1 MEALSDASPDVR
13 EAAEAALKELG
24 ADVTQLES
32 GGLVGLLK
40 DEALAFSAGTTTMQ
54 AAKPPH
60 LPVFEVSGNEKLNYL
75 RTATGDVYVN
85 GRWTQADPVEAP
97 YEGIEQ
103 LVEVASSA
111 RSETTRPAPPGSST
125 SRYLTGQTTD
135 LSVIVSPA
143 NDGAVIAAGVIP
155 GSLDMRFVFEPG
167 VYFPY
172 SSTVRIENEAERVVW
187 SARAVEFE
195 EEVLRAAGAYEDAVY
210 TQLPETVPGRVGEL
224 AREITEGYTGTY
236 AQAKAIEQYL
246 RETYAYAFAESGVAG
261 PPAGRDPVDWFLFE
275 SREGTCGQFSSAFVV
290 LARSVGIPARVVS
303 GWAIGQTGETQTVYL
318 DQAHQWAEVALDE
331 IGWVSFEPTASG
343 SPSRTPGFYVEEA
356 GAGDGEEGEGSD
368 EGTAGDDESAIPES
382 DIQAITEKIDENLD
396 ILDEDSGVGLFNLE
410 RLLGDT
416 RPGYEES
423 GTGDSEK
430 TRASITRLEKRRFP
444 CGYSRIKHIRCQGT
458 TTEQIYCPCLI
469 TPSSKYGR
477 CRPHKIRLRTARRVT
492 CTRMADGINCTRSG
506 SGSIQMRTCRRQ

>member
-1 MEALSDASPDVR
+1 METLSDPSPAVR

-24 ADVTQLES
+24 ADVTRLES
-32 GGLVGLLK
+32 GGLVGLVD
-40 DEALAFSAGTTTMQ
+40 DEVLALGAGTTTMQ
-54 AAKPPH
+54 AGKPPH
-60 LPVFEVSGNEKLNYL
+60 LPVFEVSGAEKLNYL
-75 RTATGDVYVN
+75 RTATGDVYEN
-85 GRWTQADPVEAP
+85 GRWTQSDPVEAP
-97 YEGIEQ
+97 NEGIEQ
-103 LVEVASSA
+103 LQEVVLNAQSGTS
-111 RSETTRPAPPGSST
+111 RPAPPGSST
-125 SRYLTGQTTD
+125 SRYLTGQTVN

-155 GSLDMRFVFEPG
+155 ASLDMRFVLEPG

-246 RETYAYAFAESGVAG
+246 RETYAYAFAESGAGG

-343 SPSRTPGFYVEEA
+343 PPSRTAGFYVEEA
-356 GAGDGEEGEGSD
+356 GEEDGGRG
-368 EGTAGDDESAIPES
+368 
-382 DIQAITEKIDENLD
+382 
-396 ILDEDSGVGLFNLE
+396 
-410 RLLGDT
+410 
-416 RPGYEES
+416 
-423 GTGDSEK
+423 
-430 TRASITRLEKRRFP
+430 RR
-444 CGYSRIKHIRCQGT
+444 RWR
-458 TTEQIYCPCLI
+458 
-469 TPSSKYGR
+469 
-477 CRPHKIRLRTARRVT
+477 
-492 CTRMADGINCTRSG
+492 
-506 SGSIQMRTCRRQ
+506 